1 MNPSTGNLARRE
13 TSISVMLQDNY
24 MLFQK
29 NWLLIYQ
36 STSKFLL
43 SLPKML
49 NELHACTNE
58 NC

>member
-1 MNPSTGNLARRE
+1 MNQSTGNLVRRE

-36 STSKFLL
+36 ATSKFLL
-43 SLPKML
+43 SLHKML
-49 NELHACTNE
+49 TEPHACNL
-58 NC
+58 